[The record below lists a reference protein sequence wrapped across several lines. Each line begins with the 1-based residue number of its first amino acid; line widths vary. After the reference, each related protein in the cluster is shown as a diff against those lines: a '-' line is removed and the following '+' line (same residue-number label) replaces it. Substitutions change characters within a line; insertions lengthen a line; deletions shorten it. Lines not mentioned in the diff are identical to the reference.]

1 MNRSLALVL
10 TLLFAGLFPAFAVTR
25 ATINLGGAEF
35 GHAKS
40 VSLSSAPATLDPAP
54 RYYYTL
60 DAKIRGTGLLAPLV
74 PAGTSLRT
82 LLEQLQTGSAS
93 LLSGFYENP
102 SGTLPF
108 TFIDQSLNNTVP
120 IGDIVTARIAFNI
133 TGDVTAGGVVRFRIQ
148 NVVVTAAGIPITGG
162 IVFEPGSKL
171 TISVPAV
178 VDFDSATATVSE
190 DSGSVTLAVVRSA
203 SLSGTASVRYS
214 TADGTAYAGGH
225 YSAKAG
231 TLNFAGND
239 IFKTISIPIIP
250 NTTVGTD
257 KTFTVTLSRP
267 GAGTELGAVSEIEV
281 TIVNND
287 TGDAPSVRFTS
298 TTFDG
303 REGGNAVVQLERS
316 GDVNSPISVRVDT
329 VAGSALPNRHFKP
342 IARTVSF
349 GPGQTFQTV
358 AVSLIDNRLEESGRS
373 LGCKLAQGSV
383 DVVFGDPTETT
394 ISITEDDYNVPAT
407 LKGPFIGLVDPAAV
421 LVSNAGI
428 ASITV
433 TPFGSY
439 TGKFQIGG
447 KPYTVRGKFGS
458 GGIAG
463 RVQFAKNPNRF
474 FDLSID
480 ISNAGSLT
488 GSVRDDGGV
497 IASYFGIRSR
507 FNPASNFSRPGKY
520 PLAFSP
526 VASGDAASEP
536 TGHGF
541 AIAKLGKTGTARVAG
556 RLADNSPFAFSTL
569 LIPGNGSDEQA
580 AAYASLNRRRGMLHG
595 TLNFPAATDANGELR
610 WKKDAAVLP
619 AKPDKIYPSGFD
631 LTLET
636 TSSSPIPPPNLLAAG
651 SYRLDLTGG
660 NLSAALAISCTVIS
674 GNKVTADAPNTSE
687 TQMKISTR
695 TWLLTGKFVAD
706 GAAHKFTGIVLP
718 SQGAVFGFFVGA
730 PPKGTPVQTGSVE
743 IAMPVLPGL

>member
-1 MNRSLALVL
+1 MNRSIALVL
-10 TLLFAGLFPAFAVTR
+10 TLLLAGLFPAFAITL

-40 VSLSSAPATLDPAP
+40 VNLSSAPATLDAAP

-60 DAKIRGTGLLAPLV
+60 DAKIRGTGLLAALV

-82 LLEQLQTGSAS
+82 LLEQLQVGSGA

-102 SGTLPF
+102 AGTLPF
-108 TFIDQSLNNTVP
+108 TFIDQSFDNTVP
-120 IGDIVTARIAFNI
+120 LGDIATARIALDI
-133 TGDVTAGGVVRFRIQ
+133 KGDVTAGGVVRFRIM
-148 NVVVTAAGIPITGG
+148 NVVVTAAGIPVTGG
-162 IVFEPGSKL
+162 IAFEPGSKL

-178 VDFDSATATVSE
+178 VEFDSATNTVGE
-190 DSGSVTLAVVRSA
+190 DSGSIAITVVRSA
-203 SLSGTASVRYS
+203 SLSGAASVHYS
-214 TADGTAYAGGH
+214 TTDGTAYAGGH
-225 YSAKAG
+225 YSAKSG
-231 TLNFAGND
+231 TLNFAGDD

-267 GAGTELGAVSEIEV
+267 GAGTELGALSEIEV

-329 VAGSALPNRHFKP
+329 VAGSAVPNRHFKP
-342 IARTVSF
+342 IAKTVSF
-349 GPGQTFQTV
+349 GPGQTLQTV

-373 LGCKLAQGSV
+373 FDCKLGQGSV
-383 DVVFGDPTETT
+383 DVVFGDPALTT
-394 ISITEDDYNVPAT
+394 ISVIEDDYNVPAT
-407 LKGPFIGLVDPAAV
+407 LKGAFVGLINPAPV
-421 LVSNAGI
+421 LVSNAGV

-433 TPFGSY
+433 TPFGVY
-439 TGKFQIGG
+439 TAKVQIGG
-447 KPYTVRGKFGS
+447 KPYTVKGKFGS

-480 ISNAGSLT
+480 VSNAGSLT
-488 GSVRDDGGV
+488 GSVRDDAGV
-497 IASYFGIRSR
+497 IASFFGIRSR
-507 FNPASNFSRPGKY
+507 FSPKVSFSRPGGY

-526 VASGDAASEP
+526 VAPGDPATGP

-541 AIAKLGKTGTARVAG
+541 ALAKLGKTGTARVAG
-556 RLADNSPFAFSTL
+556 RLADNSPFAFASV
-569 LIPGNGSDEQA
+569 LIPGSGSDEQI
-580 AAYASLNRRRGMLHG
+580 AAYAPLNSRRGMLHG
-595 TLNFPAATDANGELR
+595 TLIFPAATTANGDLR

-619 AKPDKIYPSGFD
+619 VNPDKIYPSGFD
-631 LTLET
+631 MTLAT
-636 TSSSPIPPPNLLAAG
+636 NSSSPVPPADLLTAG
-651 SYRLDLTGG
+651 AYRLDLAGG
-660 NLSAALAISCTVIS
+660 NLSGPLAIPATVVS
-674 GNKVTADAPNTSE
+674 GNKVTADPPNANGA
-687 TQMKISTR
+687 QIKIVPR
-695 TWLLTGKFVAD
+695 KWLLTGKFLSD
-706 GAAHKFTGIVLP
+706 GATHKFSGIVLP
-718 SQGAVFGFFVGA
+718 SQGAAFGFFLGA
-730 PPKGTPVQTGSVE
+730 PPKGTPIQPGSVE
-743 IAMPVLPGL
+743 LAVPVPSTP